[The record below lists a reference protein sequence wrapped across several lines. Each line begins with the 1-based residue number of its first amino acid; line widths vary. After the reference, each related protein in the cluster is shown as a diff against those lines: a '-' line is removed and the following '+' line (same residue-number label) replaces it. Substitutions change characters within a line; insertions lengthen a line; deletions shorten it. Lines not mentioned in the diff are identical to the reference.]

1 MKPDTALL
9 RNNDPFYVPAFS
21 RDLHYE
27 TELVVRIN
35 RVGKAIEERFAPR
48 YYDEV
53 GLGIDFTA
61 RDLQREC
68 IAGGLPWEIGKA
80 FDHSAAL
87 SPQFVP
93 LAELGGDV
101 QRLHFEMS
109 LNDEVRQR
117 GDTSQMIFGVNR
129 VIAYV
134 SQFVTLKIGDLIYT
148 GTPVGVG
155 RCVPEIVSGPRSK
168 DVCYSIST
176 SSKIWTSTFVAFMNR
191 FNRYADRL
199 DVSLLKPLFT
209 ERGERRVYGR
219 GEPFLTAG
227 SVPRFVAFVE
237 SGVFRYT
244 CLDGRGNEHVV
255 GYAFPDEYV
264 CDYRSFIC
272 GTAAVVDIRAVA
284 ESVSYLLPCTEL
296 ERYWESG
303 IEGQRLGRRVA
314 EELFAITYDRLL
326 DFYCK
331 TPEEHYL
338 NLIDRYPGLVDV
350 IPLKELASFI
360 GVTPETVSHIRRKL
374 SSKRKS

>member
-1 MKPDTALL
+1 MKKIIFIILLACCQIAVFAQQAAKTFTVSGTVVAVDATPDTGGTRRPSLSIRAEGDVWIDTIDRSDRLVKTCDL
-9 RNNDPFYVPAFS
+9 SKEEIFKKITEAGLVGMGGATFPTHVKLAVPAGKTAEM
-21 RDLHYE
+21 LI
-27 TELVVRIN
+27 IN
-35 RVGKAIEERFAPR
+35 GV
-48 YYDEV
+48 
-53 GLGIDFTA
+53 
-61 RDLQREC
+61 EC
-68 IAGGLPWEIGKA
+68 
-80 FDHSAAL
+80 
-87 SPQFVP
+87 
-93 LAELGGDV
+93 
-101 QRLHFEMS
+101 
-109 LNDEVRQR
+109 
-117 GDTSQMIFGVNR
+117 
-129 VIAYV
+129 
-134 SQFVTLKIGDLIYT
+134 
-148 GTPVGVG
+148 
-155 RCVPEIVSGPRSK
+155 
-168 DVCYSIST
+168 
-176 SSKIWTSTFVAFMNR
+176 
-191 FNRYADRL
+191 
-199 DVSLLKPLFT
+199 
-209 ERGERRVYGR
+209 
-219 GEPFLTAG
+219 EPFLTAG

>member
-1 MKPDTALL
+1 
-9 RNNDPFYVPAFS
+9 
-21 RDLHYE
+21 
-27 TELVVRIN
+27 
-35 RVGKAIEERFAPR
+35 
-48 YYDEV
+48 
-53 GLGIDFTA
+53 
-61 RDLQREC
+61 
-68 IAGGLPWEIGKA
+68 
-80 FDHSAAL
+80 
-87 SPQFVP
+87 
-93 LAELGGDV
+93 
-101 QRLHFEMS
+101 
-109 LNDEVRQR
+109 
-117 GDTSQMIFGVNR
+117 
-129 VIAYV
+129 
-134 SQFVTLKIGDLIYT
+134 
-148 GTPVGVG
+148 
-155 RCVPEIVSGPRSK
+155 
-168 DVCYSIST
+168 
-176 SSKIWTSTFVAFMNR
+176 MNR

-350 IPLKELASFI
+350 IPLKELGWFI
-360 GVTPETVSHIRRKL
+360 GGTAETGSLVRRRL
-374 SSKRKS
+374 

>member
-1 MKPDTALL
+1 
-9 RNNDPFYVPAFS
+9 
-21 RDLHYE
+21 
-27 TELVVRIN
+27 
-35 RVGKAIEERFAPR
+35 
-48 YYDEV
+48 
-53 GLGIDFTA
+53 
-61 RDLQREC
+61 
-68 IAGGLPWEIGKA
+68 
-80 FDHSAAL
+80 
-87 SPQFVP
+87 
-93 LAELGGDV
+93 
-101 QRLHFEMS
+101 
-109 LNDEVRQR
+109 
-117 GDTSQMIFGVNR
+117 
-129 VIAYV
+129 
-134 SQFVTLKIGDLIYT
+134 
-148 GTPVGVG
+148 
-155 RCVPEIVSGPRSK
+155 
-168 DVCYSIST
+168 
-176 SSKIWTSTFVAFMNR
+176 MNR

-296 ERYWESG
+296 ERYLESG